1 MKNHLKI
8 VIHPKFHAKR
18 LNNDICLVKTKE
30 ILVLDGIKAKAVR
43 LPNATD
49 DITDEGCQIAG
60 WGKTESKM
68 QSAVVLKVTDSN
80 LSFSNFLV
88 NTIQQARAIYLTF
101 VIVKGPRN
109 FRKFISQERP
119 VRILI

>member
-8 VIHPKFHAKR
+8 VIHPKFHARR

-30 ILVLDGIKAKAVR
+30 TIVLDGIKAKAVR

-68 QSAVVLKVTDSN
+68 QSAVVLKVKDS
-80 LSFSNFLV
+80 SFGGIIF
-88 NTIQQARAIYLTF
+88 TIY
-101 VIVKGPRN
+101 
-109 FRKFISQERP
+109 
-119 VRILI
+119 RI

>member
-1 MKNHLKI
+1 MKNQSKI

-30 ILVLDGIKAKAVR
+30 TIVLDGIKAKAVR

-60 WGKTESKM
+60 WGKTESNL
-68 QSAVVLKVTDSN
+68 QSAVILKVADSN
-80 LSFSNFLV
+80 FTEIIS
-88 NTIQQARAIYLTF
+88 TIYMI
-101 VIVKGPRN
+101 
-109 FRKFISQERP
+109 
-119 VRILI
+119 